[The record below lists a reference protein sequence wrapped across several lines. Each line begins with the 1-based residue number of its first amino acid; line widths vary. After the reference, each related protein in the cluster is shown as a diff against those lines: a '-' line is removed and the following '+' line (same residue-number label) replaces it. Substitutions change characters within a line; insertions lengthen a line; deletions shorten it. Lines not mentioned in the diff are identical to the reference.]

1 MISENLRSIYNEE
14 SDIWGHPQQYKG
26 INIYP
31 IKIQETKMKDLF
43 YEIFCVPKRYI
54 QDVEIL
60 RMSYLKFI
68 INMGITANK
77 EKPEIFFDKLI
88 AFFSY
93 ITKVDKEKITIGYSG
108 VDYRNVKWHIMLD
121 EIKIT
126 ETDFENIR
134 EIVLVQN
141 GLSLRFVEDYDPDLE
156 KKLMLK
162 NKTSGAMTLKD
173 QVFVFC
179 SLLNKTL
186 SEIEEYTLFQFKHQF
201 MRMTAI
207 QEYILYK
214 PLEASGQIKFT
225 DGSKIKSYFSVSENV
240 GRYDDI
246 LIHKETFMK
255 KSALMNDQ
263 MVEQSKSK

>member
-1 MISENLRSIYNEE
+1 MISENLKLFYNEE
-14 SDIWGHPQQYKG
+14 SDIWGYPQEYKG
-26 INIYP
+26 IKLYP
-31 IKIQETKMKDLF
+31 IKMKETKIKDLF
-43 YEIFCVPKRYI
+43 YKILCVPKRYI
-54 QDVEIL
+54 QNVDIL
-60 RMSYLKFI
+60 RMSYLKFAM
-68 INMGITANK
+68 NMGITANK
-77 EKPEIFFDKLI
+77 DSPETFFDELT
-88 AFFSY
+88 AFLSY
-93 ITKVDKEKITIGYSG
+93 VTKVDTNKITISYSG
-108 VDYRNVKWHIMLD
+108 VDYRHVKWFIMLD

-126 ETDFENIR
+126 ESDFENIR
-134 EIVLVQN
+134 EIILVQS

-162 NKTSGAMTLKD
+162 NNVSATMTLKD

-186 SEIEEYTLFQFKHQF
+186 PEIEEYTLFQFKHQF

-207 QEYILYK
+207 QDYMIYK
-214 PLEASGQIKFT
+214 PLEASGQIKLN

-246 LIHKETFMK
+246 LIHKESFMK

-263 MVEQSKSK
+263 MVEQSKS